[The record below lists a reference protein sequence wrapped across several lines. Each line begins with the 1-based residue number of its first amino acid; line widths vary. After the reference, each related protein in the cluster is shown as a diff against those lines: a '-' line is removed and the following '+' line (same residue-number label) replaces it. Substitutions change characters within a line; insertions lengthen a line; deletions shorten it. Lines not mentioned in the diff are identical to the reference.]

1 LREII
6 KMKKLISGLCA
17 GGLAAT
23 FALTSIPSAA
33 APAFAPPA
41 ASIRSDVVQIQDVRK
56 WRKNKFQYNGSNQGN
71 NWNGNNFRKSG
82 NSAYYNGHKGY
93 PYQRRGYRQHNGL
106 WFPAAAFIAGA
117 VIGGA
122 IINNNDG
129 GGSSHVEWCYDHYR
143 SYRAYDNTFQPNYGR
158 RRQCNSPFG

>member
-1 LREII
+1 
-6 KMKKLISGLCA
+6 MKKLISGLCA

-23 FALTSIPSAA
+23 FALTSIPSIA
-33 APAFAPPA
+33 APAFVPPT

-56 WRKNKFQYNGSNQGN
+56 WRKNKFKYNGSNQGN

-82 NSAYYNGHKGY
+82 NSAYYNGHQGY
-93 PYQRRGYRQHNGL
+93 PYQRRGYRQHNGF

-122 IINNNDG
+122 IINNTMAAVARMSSG
-129 GGSSHVEWCYDHYR
+129 VMTATVHTALTTTRFSRTTAGVGSAIRHLADS
-143 SYRAYDNTFQPNYGR
+143 
-158 RRQCNSPFG
+158 

>member
-1 LREII
+1 
-6 KMKKLISGLCA
+6 MKKLISGLWA
-17 GGLAAT
+17 GGLAVT
-23 FALTSIPSAA
+23 FALTSIPSTA
-33 APAFAPPA
+33 APVFVAPT
-41 ASIRSDVVQIQDVRK
+41 ASAQSDVVQIQDGMT
-56 WRKNKFQYNGSNQGN
+56 WRKKKLQYNGSKYDGSRNGN
-71 NWNGNNFRKSG
+71 NWDGNNFRRSG
-82 NSAYYNGHKGY
+82 KSAYYNGHQGY

-122 IINNNDG
+122 IINNNNR